1 MNHVVAGRDVD
12 DDSKGNT
19 TSNARLYAQRSIMM
33 IENYEGQSLWTNGY
47 RALVGATAHDLL
59 QTQAWKL
66 ESVTDDLE
74 FACEVSM

>member
-1 MNHVVAGRDVD
+1 
-12 DDSKGNT
+12 
-19 TSNARLYAQRSIMM
+19 MM

-74 FACEVSM
+74 FAYEVSM